1 MAKRLRE
8 NYTVNINISIS
19 SEIDLFCLL
28 DDYNEKFLQHFKYF
42 INKGFDVE
50 TKDENGDTLLTYAIK
65 KNVLQVV
72 EFLLTEGGANIEH
85 RNNDNLNALLLSLQH
100 NIIHEHWDPEISLE
114 DEENDISKITRVL
127 LEKYKHLGISIDC
140 EDKDGNTPLLLSIKE
155 NRNTSLAKLLLF
167 YGADVHHRNK
177 ENKNALLLTINSINL
192 IGIAEELIK
201 CGADINL
208 EEEDGTT
215 PLLLAIQNCSKYM
228 FYVLLDNG
236 VDIDFIN
243 KNREYPLAEM
253 LLNIDFDEYDI
264 QNIIDA
270 GADIRYLE
278 KHHYY
283 ALEHTELYKLK
294 VLEDT
299 LKKYK

>member
-1 MAKRLRE
+1 MAKRFRE
-8 NYTVNINISIS
+8 NYKVIINISIS
-19 SEIDLFCLL
+19 EEIDLFCLL
-28 DDYNEKFLQHFKYF
+28 DDYQEKFLYHFTYF

-50 TKDENGDTLLTYAIK
+50 TKDENGDTLLTYAVK

-72 EFLLTEGGANIEH
+72 EFLVDKGANIEH

-100 NIIHEHWDPEISLE
+100 NTIHDCWDPETSLE
-114 DEENDISKITRVL
+114 DEENDISKITRLL
-127 LEKYKHLGISIDC
+127 LEKYKQLGISIDC
-140 EDKDGNTPLLLSIKE
+140 EDNDGNTPLLLSIEE

-177 ENKNALLLTINSINL
+177 ENKNALLLTIDSINL

-201 CGADINL
+201 YGADINL
-208 EEEDGTT
+208 EEENGTT
-215 PLLLAIQNCSKYM
+215 PLLLAIENCSKYM
-228 FYVLLDNG
+228 LYVLLDNE
-236 VDIDFIN
+236 VDVDYIN
-243 KNREYPLAEM
+243 KNRDYPLAEA
-253 LLNIDFDEYDI
+253 LLNIDFNNYDI

-270 GADIRYLE
+270 GADVRYLE

-283 ALEHTELYKLK
+283 SLKNTELYKYK
-294 VLEDT
+294 VVEKA